1 MKFHQYLARQLS
13 KPAGIIGKLILG
25 RLWNKRNAKLNEVTL
40 SNLELAE
47 DDRILD
53 IGFGGG
59 YLLKKAIPQVSRGL
73 VAGLDVSP
81 VMVENIQARFRKY
94 IRSGKVDI
102 RCGRAE
108 QVPFPDAYFTKV
120 SSVNSLFYWSD
131 AQQGIAEIYRIL
143 QTGGRIVLTF
153 TDKKDLEDKGFV
165 QYGIKTYEVEEI
177 QKMLVRAGFR
187 DIKEKRDWDQHRE
200 FICITGCKQITE
212 FDRVIMK

>member
-1 MKFHQYLARQLS
+1 MPAIVDMKFHQYLARQLS

-25 RLWNKRNAKLNEVTL
+25 RLWNKRNAKLIEVTL

-81 VMVENIQARFRKY
+81 VMVENSQAQFRKY

-102 RCGRAE
+102 RCGQAE
-108 QVPFPDAYFTKV
+108 RLPFPDAYFTKV

-131 AQQGIAEIYRIL
+131 AQQGIAEIFRVL

-153 TDKKDLEDKGFV
+153 TERKDLENKGFS
-165 QYGIKTYEVEEI
+165 QYGIRTFDTEEV
-177 QKMLVRAGFR
+177 QQMLVRAGFR
-187 DIKEKRDWDQHRE
+187 DVKEKRDWDKHRE
-200 FICITGCKQITE
+200 FICVTGYK
-212 FDRVIMK
+212 

>member
-1 MKFHQYLARQLS
+1 MDMKFHQYLARQLS

-81 VMVENIQARFRKY
+81 VMVENSQAQFRKY

-102 RCGRAE
+102 RCGQAE
-108 QVPFPDAYFTKV
+108 RLPFPDAYFTKV

-131 AQQGIAEIYRIL
+131 AQQGIAEIFRVL

-153 TDKKDLEDKGFV
+153 TERKDLENKGFS
-165 QYGIKTYEVEEI
+165 QYGIRTFDTEEV
-177 QKMLVRAGFR
+177 QQMLVRAGFR
-187 DIKEKRDWDQHRE
+187 DVKEKRDWDKPNKT
-200 FICITGCKQITE
+200 II
-212 FDRVIMK
+212 